1 MNEASAMFL
10 YPSVSWWCWWWHQEE
25 EEGRRRRRK
34 LMRVS
39 LSRRPPPPPP
49 SCLQSIPLPS
59 FTSSSFSF
67 FFCFLSRGH
76 TIEQQVGFVFV
87 LTGRATNRPTP
98 PFVSSRQPSRL
109 NSHSQP
115 SAWYRYPMI
124 SISRPSRR
132 GQDYLS
138 LFPINKYLD
147 VNLPWVHWAVVAW
160 SVEAIPFLIP
170 PR

>member
-1 MNEASAMFL
+1 MDNVFNSTDGMNEASAMFL
-10 YPSVSWWCWWWHQEE
+10 YPSVSWWCWWWNQEE
-25 EEGRRRRRK
+25 EEGRRKKRK

-39 LSRRPPPPPP
+39 LSRRPPPPPPP

-59 FTSSSFSF
+59 FTSSSSF
-67 FFCFLSRGH
+67 FFLLFSLPRAHHRAAGWFRICSNRAG
-76 TIEQQVGFVFV
+76 GR
-87 LTGRATNRPTP
+87 RATNRPTP

-138 LFPINKYLD
+138 LLSFSFSDK
-147 VNLPWVHWAVVAW
+147 
-160 SVEAIPFLIP
+160 
-170 PR
+170 